1 MIDIKSSAEERLTF
15 AMDLKS
21 ASERDVDVKFRLT
34 HENVE
39 YGFTGAIKGGEIVV
53 NLPALDTVIPG
64 LKDKDVLNAKLEAV
78 ANGDMYLSA
87 WSDTIQI
94 ERPVQLKAAVKE
106 SATIEEETPV
116 LQVSSVKKT
125 IIKESKPRDTKAPIQ
140 IDESDILDKINNI
153 TDSLGK

>member
-21 ASERDVDVKFRLT
+21 ASEKDVEVKFRLM

-39 YGFTGAIKGGEIVV
+39 YGFTGTIKGGEIVV
-53 NLPALDTVIPG
+53 NLPALDTVIPS
-64 LKDKDVLNAKLEAV
+64 LKDKDVLTARLEAV
-78 ANGDMYLSA
+78 ANGDMYLKA

-94 ERPVQLKAAVKE
+94 ERPVHLKAAVKE
-106 SATIEEETPV
+106 SATIVDEKPA

-125 IIKESKPRDTKAPIQ
+125 VIRESKTKQREPIVV
-140 IDESDILDKINNI
+140 DEGDLLEKINNL
-153 TDSLGK
+153 TNSLG